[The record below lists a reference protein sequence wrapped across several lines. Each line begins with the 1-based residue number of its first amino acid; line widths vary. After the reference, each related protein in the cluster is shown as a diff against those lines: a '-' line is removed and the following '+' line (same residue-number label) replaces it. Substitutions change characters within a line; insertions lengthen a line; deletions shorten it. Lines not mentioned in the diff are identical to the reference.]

1 MMLRWGCSRLDGQIS
16 SREGRSNGR
25 RPSGSRKGMRRRGR
39 EVGDWI
45 GNAIEELKG
54 EQAAIEGYGLDGY
67 FKRSVVRLEGLR
79 DGGDGVAKNANEETE
94 VDSRS
99 D

>member
-1 MMLRWGCSRLDGQIS
+1 VFKTGRPNKQQRGQIERQKAKWIKERDEEARKR
-16 SREGRSNGR
+16 RE
-25 RPSGSRKGMRRRGR
+25 K
-39 EVGDWI
+39 VGDWI